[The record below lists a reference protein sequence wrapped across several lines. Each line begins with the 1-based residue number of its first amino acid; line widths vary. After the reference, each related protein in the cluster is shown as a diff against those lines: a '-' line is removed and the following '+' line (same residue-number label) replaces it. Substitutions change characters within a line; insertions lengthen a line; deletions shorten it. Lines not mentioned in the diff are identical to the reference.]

1 MIAINL
7 YKFSELSK
15 TAQAHAIEQ
24 ERKNIKRKK
33 LHNKILKWKIEGM
46 CMYEEILTGFPI
58 DKKDIKY
65 NLNHK
70 NGIKLYFT
78 TNTVNGIDIDKALNF
93 YEKHVKTT
101 TDDTLVKDLQNYLY
115 YKEIRKAYSFNV
127 EKHFTDLISPNSTYC
142 EGVKELNIYTGQDN
156 LVLDKITKIL
166 EEVKVFICKEMYE
179 YLCKRYAEMLCDDFI
194 IDLLQTDMFTEDG
207 KNMCYTY
214 GTTNNKYY
222 YV

>member
-65 NLNHK
+65 NLNCK
-70 NGIKLYFT
+70 DGINLYFT
-78 TNTVNGIDIDKALNF
+78 TNTIGGIDIDKALNF
-93 YEKHVKTT
+93 YEKHVKVTT
-101 TDDTLVKDLQNYLY
+101 KDTLVKGIKNYLY
-115 YKEIRKAYSFNV
+115 YEKIRKAYSFNV
-127 EKHFTDLISPNSTYC
+127 SNNCTDLISPNSTYFDV
-142 EGVKELNIYTGQDN
+142 VKEISIYTGQDN

-179 YLCKRYAEMLCDDFI
+179 YLCERYTEMLGDDFI